1 MIKNVYNNFAH
12 YIIEK
17 NWEGGIIIMMMKV
30 HITKTEAKKLG
41 IG

>member
-17 NWEGGIIIMMMKV
+17 NWEGGIIIMMKV